1 MRLLSQAVSE
11 GTFYRQPDYHFWVE
25 NKIDGWKGLW
35 SHKPGSA
42 SSEQITHTDNPND
55 TGVGWGLFTS
65 NGTTYYYPGPTIY
78 FAVTK

>member
-1 MRLLSQAVSE
+1 MKNKAIIPFLAITVILLLSSCSHNSE
-11 GTFYRQPDYHFWVE
+11 TGPEDVYKRQ
-25 NKIDGWKGLW
+25 
-35 SHKPGSA
+35 
-42 SSEQITHTDNPND
+42 EQITHTDNPND